1 LRWGHYGRL
10 RVYAAGRLDLIA
22 MKFYAGRP
30 QDIEDLID
38 LSPTPEE
45 RKFVREYIAKIGN
58 DGRIL
63 RALERIDEWEK

>member
-1 LRWGHYGRL
+1 
-10 RVYAAGRLDLIA
+10 